1 MHSIAVPRGTS
12 SRGTVK
18 DGGIGAPC
26 PTLVPDVRGVLYEG
40 ALGTK
45 CHCDGEAHAINL
57 LPLGRL
63 DAAML

>member
-1 MHSIAVPRGTS
+1 MPKLPT
-12 SRGTVK
+12 SRGRVK
-18 DGGIGAPC
+18 ERGIGAPC
-26 PTLVPDVRGVLYEG
+26 PTLVPDVWGVLYEG

-45 CHCDGEAHAINL
+45 CHCDGEGCAINL